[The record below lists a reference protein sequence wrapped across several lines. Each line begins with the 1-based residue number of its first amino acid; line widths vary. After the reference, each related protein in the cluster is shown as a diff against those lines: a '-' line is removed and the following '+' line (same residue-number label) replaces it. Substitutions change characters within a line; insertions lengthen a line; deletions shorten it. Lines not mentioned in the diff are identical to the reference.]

1 MKDLNIGFSDYLEFK
16 DLSLWACFDSDKT
29 CFINKLNM
37 VLENSDKTKDEIE
50 IKILEVDLKEITK
63 KLEDLWAKRIFWW
76 WIKDNRYDFDDY
88 ILRNKNIIFRTRE
101 TSSWDYLTIKKIIE
115 NSDIT
120 INREFEV
127 KIEQLKKLKWEIN
140 KVWLKL
146 LKEKKLVK
154 YRISYEL
161 DLVIFDLDR
170 YDDIPW
176 LLEIEAD
183 SKEKLDEYITKLW
196 LEKNHKVNYGYRWLK
211 DLYNL

>member
-29 CFINKLNM
+29 CFVNKLNM

-76 WIKDNRYDFDDY
+76 WLKDNRYDFDDKG
-88 ILRNKNIIFRTRE
+88 LRKQNIIFRTRE

-115 NSDIT
+115 NDEIT
-120 INREFEV
+120 INKEFEIEV
-127 KIEQLKKLKWEIN
+127 KEINDLLKEIKKLWMN
-140 KVWLKL
+140 L
-146 LKEKKLVK
+146 LEEKKLVK
-154 YRISYEL
+154 YRLSYEL
-161 DLVIFDLDR
+161 DWVRFDLDR

-196 LEKNHKVNYGYRWLK
+196 LEKNHKVKYGYRWLK